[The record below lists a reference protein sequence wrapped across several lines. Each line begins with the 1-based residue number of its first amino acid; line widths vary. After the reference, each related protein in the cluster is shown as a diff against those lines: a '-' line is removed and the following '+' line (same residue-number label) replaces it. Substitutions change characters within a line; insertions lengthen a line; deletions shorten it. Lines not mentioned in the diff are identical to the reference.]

1 MSAKRNLIAH
11 YDNGGSESVYLSC
24 VRDNHDG
31 TFSVIGKW
39 GRQRKINQELV
50 KATVRSTV
58 AAEVEQKRLFNGKL
72 SKGYIDIEGV
82 HYHGTLTRND
92 SFIQEK
98 LEPETASSSSV
109 ATRIRTPRQKRS
121 EKAPIEEG
129 ILFDAA
135 STIIEEQKQLEDD
148 GVVICVNNL
157 GMEEKFDK
165 DVEYVAE
172 LHKDPLMLWVFDKF
186 GKKAEYFKDRFV
198 SLQQQKTLEVNTIK
212 FRELKAGDK
221 IKVINPQNG
230 FTHYVQNGKVVS
242 KPSH

>member
-11 YDNGGSESVYLSC
+11 YESGGSDKVYMSC
-24 VRDNHDG
+24 IRDNQDG

-39 GRQRKINQELV
+39 GRRGSLNQEIV
-50 KATVRSTV
+50 KATVSSPI

-72 SKGYIDIEGV
+72 SKGYIDIEGGS
-82 HYHGTLTRND
+82 YHGTLTRND
-92 SFIQEK
+92 RFIQDK
-98 LEPETASSSSV
+98 LESETASSSSV

-121 EKAPIEEG
+121 EKAPTEEG

-212 FRELKAGDK
+212 FREVKAGDK
-221 IKVINPQNG
+221 IKVINPKNG
-230 FTHYVQNGKVVS
+230 FTHIG
-242 KPSH
+242 PER